1 MLLFGKGAFLLGG
14 IMGTLQ
20 NLIDSAGY
28 GSNYG
33 RGVSSVRRGS
43 QTQYRLVQARKCLK
57 QSKEHIV

>member
-1 MLLFGKGAFLLGG
+1 MGG